1 MKNYIR
7 PEIEISAFDFEDIMT
22 TSSPVQTLT
31 KMGVE
36 LGTVDYNNI
45 IETVPNN
52 IFE

>member
-1 MKNYIR
+1 MKNYTR

-45 IETVPNN
+45 IETEPNN